1 MLAVVSPAKK
11 LDESAAKIDFL
22 TSQPVFE
29 NQIQDLLSVAKDLT
43 RADLRNLMSISE
55 NLADLNYQ
63 RYRNFSFPFTQDNA
77 KVAVDTFKGDTYVG
91 LDAESLSE
99 DELRYAQDHLRI
111 LSGLYGVL
119 RPLDLMQPYRLEMG
133 TKLRNPH
140 GEDLYDFW
148 GDQISKE
155 LNTQLAGHRDR
166 ILVNVASNEY
176 FKAVKKD
183 KLEATV
189 ITPVFK
195 EVKDGVAKIISFPA
209 KRARGMMARFI
220 IQGRIDKAVGLKD
233 FTAGGYSYRSDLS
246 NASEFVFTRE
256 HGKA

>member
-29 NQIQDLLSVAKDLT
+29 GQIQDLLSVAKDLT
-43 RADLRNLMSISE
+43 RADLRNLMGISE
-55 NLADLNYQ
+55 NLANLNYQ
-63 RYRNFSFPFTQDNA
+63 RYRQFSFPFTLDNA

-91 LDAESLSE
+91 LDAASLSD
-99 DELRYAQDHLRI
+99 DELSYAQDHLRI
-111 LSGLYGVL
+111 LSGLYGLL

-148 GDQISKE
+148 GDKITKE
-155 LNTQLAGHRDR
+155 LSKQLDEQDDKV
-166 ILVNVASNEY
+166 LVNVASNEY
-176 FKAVKKD
+176 FKAVQVKN
-183 KLEATV
+183 LEGKV

-195 EVKDGVAKIISFPA
+195 EIKDGVAKIISFSA
-209 KRARGMMARFI
+209 KRARGMMARYM
-220 IQGRIDKAVGLKD
+220 IQERIDKAEGLKD

-246 NASEFVFTRE
+246 NTSEFVFTRE

>member
-11 LDESAAKIDFL
+11 LDESAAKIDFM

-29 NQIQDLLSVAKDLT
+29 EQIKDLLSVTKDLT
-43 RADLRNLMSISE
+43 RADLRNLMGISE
-55 NLADLNYQ
+55 NLADINYQ

-91 LDAESLSE
+91 LDAESLNE
-99 DELRYAQDHLRI
+99 DELKYAQDHLRI
-111 LSGLYGVL
+111 LSGLYGLL

-148 GDQISKE
+148 GDKITKE
-155 LNTQLAGHRDR
+155 LSAQLSQQEEKV
-166 ILVNVASNEY
+166 LVNVASNEY
-176 FKAVKKD
+176 FKAVQTD
-183 KLEATV
+183 KLEGKV
-189 ITPVFK
+189 VTPVFK
-195 EVKDGVAKIISFPA
+195 EIKDGVAKIISFSA
-209 KRARGMMARFI
+209 KRARGMMARYI
-220 IQGRIDKAVGLKD
+220 IQEKIDKVDGLKD
-233 FTAGGYSYRSDLS
+233 FTTGGYSYRPDLS
-246 NASEFVFTRE
+246 NAAEFVFTRE